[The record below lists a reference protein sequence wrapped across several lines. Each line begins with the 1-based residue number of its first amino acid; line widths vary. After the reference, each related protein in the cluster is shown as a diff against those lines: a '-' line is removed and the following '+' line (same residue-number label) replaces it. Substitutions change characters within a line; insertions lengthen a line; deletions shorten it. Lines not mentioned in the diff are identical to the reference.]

1 MSEGWLT
8 YPHSVSKI
16 YIMNLTRAL
25 RPIACTAVAACCL
38 YADIAAQRPALQQR
52 LADAKAVSCSFTV
65 VTTSTWTN
73 GVASA
78 STAPVKRTVA
88 FKNINVDEGSAD
100 AEGDFGDSFIVVR
113 HAGDYLHLMQ
123 SFRSGPLH
131 TTTVFA
137 RETTGGRFMAVHTR
151 HEFTDVALPGFTSR
165 PETYVG
171 DCAITP

>member
-1 MSEGWLT
+1 ML
-8 YPHSVSKI
+8 
-16 YIMNLTRAL
+16 LTRAL
-25 RPIACTAVAACCL
+25 RAVACTIVAVCCL
-38 YADIAAQRPALQQR
+38 DTGITAQRGTLQQR
-52 LADAKAVSCSFTV
+52 LADAKAVACSFTL

-73 GVASA
+73 GVPSA
-78 STAPVKRTVA
+78 ATTPVKRTVG

-113 HAGDYLHLMQ
+113 QAGDYLHLMQ

-137 RETTGGRFMAVHTR
+137 REAPGGRFIAVHTR

-165 PETYVG
+165 PEMYVG
-171 DCAITP
+171 DCAVTP